1 MRAET
6 SAQRARWVSYV
17 RVSTT
22 EQADRDLSLPA
33 QRAAIEA
40 FARRH
45 GHEIAHEYAEAGCSG
60 TDVNR
65 KAFREMLKD
74 ALRAGADVSTIVVHH
89 TSRFSRNA
97 TQARVIKER
106 LRREGV
112 RVVAVCQETHDDAF
126 GNLIEGVFECIDQYE
141 SEVNG
146 ARTSAAMREAV
157 KQGYYPG
164 SMAPYGY
171 RKARVPVRPGLMR
184 HVLVPDECE
193 APVVRDIWR
202 LTVTHGALGVAQELN
217 RCGISYRGG
226 RPWNKEDVLDVLDET
241 AHTGTLYWGKN
252 DRGTRRRRATS
263 ECVPLAVEPNIDPAL
278 AELVRAVREERRP
291 SRNPGSPPSDE
302 TLLSRLIR
310 CARCGAAYRL
320 ETSGKV
326 VDGDAYRYR
335 YYNCR
340 TSTRIGK
347 AACPGGRIRT
357 DELDAAV
364 LDHMIGVVCTP
375 ERTQALLRALASTR
389 PSSSAHAG
397 QVDERIGDAKEQIR
411 VWVDV
416 AERSAAHGALAAR
429 RIGEIEAGLATHE
442 QAAAS
447 PVVEGAQPRDLAS
460 MTPDEVRAAW
470 SSLLRARGVVSRNYL
485 HHLIERIEIAD
496 GRILVVPRASA
507 S

>member
-1 MRAET
+1 MRAEAST
-6 SAQRARWVSYV
+6 RRTRWVSYV

-40 FARRH
+40 FAKRS

-74 ALRAGADVSTIVVHH
+74 TLRTDSDVGTIVVHH

-112 RVVAVCQETHDDAF
+112 RVVSVCQETHDDAF

-171 RKARVPVRPGLMR
+171 RKARVTARPGLIR
-184 HVLVPDECE
+184 HVLVPDERE

-217 RCGISYRGG
+217 RCGTTYRGG
-226 RPWNKEDVLDVLDET
+226 RPWTKEDVLGVLDET
-241 AHTGTLYWGKN
+241 AHTGTCYRGKT

-263 ECVPLAVEPNIDPAL
+263 ACEPLAVEPNIDPAL
-278 AELVRAVREERRP
+278 AELVRGVRRERRP
-291 SRNPGSPPSDE
+291 SRKPGSPPSDE
-302 TLLSRLIR
+302 TLLPRLIR
-310 CARCGAAYRL
+310 CARCCAAYRL

-347 AACPGGRIRT
+347 TACPGGRIRT

-364 LDHMIGVVCTP
+364 LDHVVRIVCTP
-375 ERTQALLRALASTR
+375 ERTQARYCARSRARGGARVRGPASSTSASPTPTSRSAPGLTLRSAAPRTVLSLRAASARSRRGSRRMATRLHR
-389 PSSSAHAG
+389 PSSRECS
-397 QVDERIGDAKEQIR
+397 
-411 VWVDV
+411 
-416 AERSAAHGALAAR
+416 
-429 RIGEIEAGLATHE
+429 
-442 QAAAS
+442 
-447 PVVEGAQPRDLAS
+447 LAS
-460 MTPDEVRAAW
+460 SRA
-470 SSLLRARGVVSRNYL
+470 
-485 HHLIERIEIAD
+485 
-496 GRILVVPRASA
+496 
-507 S
+507 